1 MLRMFDGLQD
11 VTQKVRSGNRPV
23 QAATQN
29 TEEAENDG
37 AVVGVTPEE
46 ILYNII
52 SDADRSSQVSGL
64 YGGGYSHDKMPGGGQ
79 EIDQSSS
86 PQNYGGQMTRSQL
99 EGEYGRDPYLQS
111 TFGSFDNY
119 MAYMGDASGM
129 LGQQS
134 WWDATGVDKRTA
146 GERISDYEGGGDL
159 AYNGNQSQIND
170 NRQSDANA
178 RKSGYNS
185 WISSEE
191 NQGLMNKYGIQQKI
205 TAENGDI
212 YEWTGNN
219 YMRTYVAERMGAED
233 LVKAGIVATVAGG
246 LGAGFAP
253 MVSGGLGITSGFG
266 TGAVQG
272 GLGALAGGAL
282 QGDIDPRSIAV
293 GALMGGL
300 NPGGMLSDKMGLNP
314 KSFAGGFV
322 GGGTNSLVGG
332 VLQNGDIDAQGAL
345 MAGLQAG
352 GMNSVINAWDAIQ
365 NNTPEALMSSI
376 HKQHRADY
384 RAIHGNYDGYIPLT
398 ESQLYQVAMSMPM
411 VNKTNFGSLIGEG
424 GLISAIPEMDISGL
438 AGLKDKMFGFAH
450 GTRLFEDAQ
459 GNQLTNADLFE
470 LGYDPQEVFEGS
482 LYEGTNVDGYRYVG
496 SADATNPDGLFSQF
510 TEWAGD
516 TKVGNAI
523 GTALDVAA
531 NAQFKNKYGFLPQD
545 NPGLAQQISAYGSL
559 TENYSWADNPRGDS
573 EMFGSTFWQPG
584 EFSKGLLTYQTNA
597 TQDDEGN
604 NIGGTRSAIQVS
616 QETIDQINEMGE
628 AQREEI
634 LNSPFIINYQQQQQ
648 DQIQVDTS
656 TGGAIDEN
664 TVLPGAENNP
674 FMDQLIAA
682 LQGGATGETTEDN
695 ATGEVTSEVTD
706 NPPANT
712 DVQVGNSDYRN
723 QQITEMLGQTI
734 DSLPENTDQVVPYSD
749 RDALPEMSEE
759 LLAAAML
766 LAGGGSS
773 NGSNGLLTLEDDGSD
788 NPYWTP
794 LDGYSKVSRWRKSR
808 DRVYNDIEG
817 LLTATGKAP
826 EYAMSKKQMTEE
838 GLLS

>member
-1 MLRMFDGLQD
+1 MTGMLTTDED
-11 VTQKVRSGNRPV
+11 
-23 QAATQN
+23 QAV
-29 TEEAENDG
+29 AE
-37 AVVGVTPEE
+37 VM
-46 ILYNII
+46 YNII
-52 SDADRSSQVSGL
+52 SDAERSQQVSGL
-64 YGGGYSHDKMPGGGQ
+64 YGGGYSHDKMPGRGQ

-99 EGEYGRDPYLQS
+99 EAEYGQDQYLQS

-129 LGQQS
+129 LGQQN

-146 GERISDYEGGGDL
+146 AERVSDYEGRGDL

-212 YEWTGNN
+212 YEWSGNN
-219 YMRTYVAERMGAED
+219 YIRTYVAERMGVED
-233 LVKAGIVATVAGG
+233 VAKAAIVATVAGG

-253 MVSGGLGITSGFG
+253 MVSGGLGITGGFG

-300 NPGGMLSDKMGLNP
+300 NPGGMLSNKMGLNP

-332 VLQNGDIDAQGAL
+332 ALQTGGIDAKGAL
-345 MAGLQAG
+345 LAGLQAG
-352 GMNSVINAWDAIQ
+352 GINSITNAWDAIQ
-365 NNTPEALMSSI
+365 NNTPEALMAAEAAQ
-376 HKQHRADY
+376 HKATY
-384 RAIHGNYDGYIPLT
+384 RKNHGSYEGYVPLT
-398 ESQLYQVAMSMPM
+398 ESQLYQIAMSNPM

-438 AGLKDKMFGFAH
+438 AGFKDSIFGHAN
-450 GTRLFEDAQ
+450 GVELFQDAQ
-459 GNQLTNADLFE
+459 GNYITNAE
-470 LGYDPQEVFEGS
+470 LMEKGYDPASIYSVSREG
-482 LYEGTNVDGYRYVG
+482 GNVDGYTYVNRV
-496 SADATNPDGLFSQF
+496 DNTNPDGLFSQF

-516 TKVGNAI
+516 TRVGNTI

-531 NAQFKNKYGFLPQD
+531 SAQFKNKYGFLPQD
-545 NPGLAQQISAYGSL
+545 NPGLAQQIAAYGSL

-604 NIGGTRSAIQVS
+604 IVGGTQSAIQVS

-648 DQIQVDTS
+648 DQIQVDPAT
-656 TGGAIDEN
+656 GAIDEN

-695 ATGEVTSEVTD
+695 VTGEVTGEVTD

-734 DSLPENTDQVVPYSD
+734 DSLPDNTDQVVPYSD
-749 RDALPEMSEE
+749 RDALPEMSAE

-773 NGSNGLLTLEDDGSD
+773 NGSNGLLSLEDDGSD

-794 LDGYSKVSRWRKSR
+794 LDGYSTVSRWRKSR
-808 DRVYNDIEG
+808 DRVYDNIDG
-817 LLTATGKAP
+817 LLTATGKSP

>member
-1 MLRMFDGLQD
+1 MFDGLQD
-11 VTQKVRSGNRPV
+11 VTQKVRSGNRPI

-37 AVVGVTPEE
+37 AVAGVTAEE

-52 SDADRSSQVSGL
+52 SDADRSSEVSGL
-64 YGGGYSHDKMPGGGQ
+64 YGGGYSHDKMPGRGQ
-79 EIDQSSS
+79 EIDQSNS

-99 EGEYGRDPYLQS
+99 EGEYDRDPHLQS

-129 LGQQS
+129 LGQQN
-134 WWDATGVDKRTA
+134 WWNATGVDNRTA
-146 GERISDYEGGGDL
+146 GERVSDYEGAGDL

-170 NRQSDANA
+170 NLQSDANA
-178 RKSGYNS
+178 RQSGYNS

-212 YEWTGNN
+212 YEWSGNN
-219 YMRTYVAERMGAED
+219 YIRTYVAERMGAED

-300 NPGGMLSDKMGLNP
+300 NPGGMLSDKIGLNP
-314 KSFAGGFV
+314 ESFAGGFV

-352 GMNSVINAWDAIQ
+352 GINSITNAWDAIQ
-365 NNTPEALMSSI
+365 NNTPEALMAATAA
-376 HKQHRADY
+376 QHRADY
-384 RAIHGNYDGYIPLT
+384 RAIHGTYDGYIPLT
-398 ESQLYQVAMSMPM
+398 ENQLYQVAMSNPM

-438 AGLKDKMFGFAH
+438 AGFKNDIFGYAH
-450 GTRLFEDAQ
+450 GTRLFQDAE
-459 GNQLTNADLFE
+459 GNYLTNAELME
-470 LGYDPQEVFEGS
+470 LGYDPQTVFEGS
-482 LYEGTNVDGYRYVG
+482 IYEGTNVDGYRYAG
-496 SADATNPDGLFSQF
+496 TADTTNPDGLLSQF
-510 TEWAGD
+510 TDWAGD
-516 TKVGNAI
+516 TQVGNAI

-531 NAQFKNKYGFLPQD
+531 SAQFKNKYGFLPQD
-545 NPGLAQQISAYGSL
+545 NPGLAQQITAYGSL

-616 QETIDQINEMGE
+616 AETIDQINEMGE

-648 DQIQVDTS
+648 DQLQVDPAT
-656 TGGAIDEN
+656 GAIDEN

-682 LQGGATGETTEDN
+682 LQGETTEETTEDKV
-695 ATGEVTSEVTD
+695 ADKVTDEVTD

-723 QQITEMLGQTI
+723 QQITGLLDQTI
-734 DSLPENTDQVVPYSD
+734 DSLPDTTDQVVPNYNSD
-749 RDALPEMSEE
+749 DFPEMSPE

-766 LAGGGSS
+766 LAGGGGGG
-773 NGSNGLLTLEDDGSD
+773 GSGGLLELEDDGSD
-788 NPYWTP
+788 NPYWTA
-794 LDGYSKVSRWRKSR
+794 LDPYSKVSRWQKSR
-808 DRVYNDIEG
+808 DRVYNDIDG
-817 LLTATGKAP
+817 LLTASGKAP
-826 EYAMSKKQMTEE
+826 AYAMSKKQMTEE